1 MRKREVE
8 GRIGSKGPILPR
20 LPYRQAR
27 VIAYKPG
34 MVLSSVLLVASSLA
48 VTAPNP
54 AHPRMLGQETMW
66 VQLAPRPPLREAF
79 PATVSDRALV
89 RRALRGRIAGLAE
102 TDRPLEPAVVAAIRA
117 TGARIRVES
126 RWLNAI
132 SVEATP
138 AQRSAIAALP
148 FVRSMAPVAR
158 SARRPL
164 EESPSVAM
172 DDSSYGASLAQV
184 EQIDLLA
191 LHARGFRGEGMVIGV
206 LDTGFRLVH
215 EAFNDATHPI
225 QVVAQWDFIND
236 DGNTD
241 IEEGDH
247 PNQHRH
253 GTWILGT
260 LAARLPGQLVGVAPD
275 ASYILAKTEDVASET
290 PIEEDFY
297 VAGLEWIEALGA
309 DVATSSLGYIDWYLP
324 EDLDGATA
332 VTTIAVNIAT
342 AKGLV
347 CVTAAGNGGHDADPT
362 TLRLLAPADALEVIS
377 CGAVRDDGT
386 TAGFSSDGPSA
397 DGRVKPELLAR
408 GVATATVHSTNATG
422 ISAVNGTSLSTPLVA
437 GAIACILQARPELS
451 VGALRE
457 LLFDTASEANEG
469 PDPLFIRGYGL
480 LQSDAAGRAGRLGA
494 DIDLDG
500 TVGAADLTLLIEAWG
515 PCSTCSACPADLD
528 GDCAVGPRDLAILLG
543 QWGETR

>member
-1 MRKREVE
+1 M
-8 GRIGSKGPILPR
+8 
-20 LPYRQAR
+20 
-27 VIAYKPG
+27 VISTA
-34 MVLSSVLLVASSLA
+34 LLVASSLA
-48 VTAPNP
+48 VVAAYPP
-54 AHPRMLGQETMW
+54 HGQLLGQEALW
-66 VQLAPRPPLREAF
+66 VHLAPRTPLREAF
-79 PATVSDRALV
+79 PSTVSERALG

-102 TDRPLEPAVVAAIRA
+102 TDRPLEPAFVAAIRA

-132 SVEATP
+132 SVEASP

-148 FVRSMAPVAR
+148 FVRSIAPVAR
-158 SARRPL
+158 GARRPL
-164 EESPSVAM
+164 EESPSFAG
-172 DDSSYGASLAQV
+172 DDSDYGAALAQV
-184 EQIDLLA
+184 GQIDLLA
-191 LHARGFRGEGMVIGV
+191 LHARGFRGEGMVIGI

-215 EAFNDATHPI
+215 EAFNNPAAPI
-225 QVVAQWDFIND
+225 EVIAQWDFIND

-260 LAARLPGQLVGVAPD
+260 LAANLPGLLVGVAPD

-324 EDLDGATA
+324 SDLDGATA

-362 TLRLLAPADALEVIS
+362 TLRILAPADALEVIS
-377 CGAVRDDGT
+377 CGAVRSDGT
-386 TAGFSSDGPSA
+386 TAAFSSDGPSA

-408 GVATATVHSTNATG
+408 GVATATVHSTNTTG

-437 GAIACILQARPELS
+437 GAVACILQARPELG
-451 VGALRE
+451 VAALRE
-457 LLFDTASEANEG
+457 LLFATASESKQG
-469 PDPLFIRGYGL
+469 PDPLFIRGYGI
-480 LQSDAAGRAGRLGA
+480 LQSDAAARTGRLGA
-494 DIDLDG
+494 DINLDG
-500 TVGAADLTLLIEAWG
+500 TVGAADLAILIEAWG
-515 PCSTCSACPADLD
+515 ACSTCTACPADLD
-528 GDCAVGPRDLAILLG
+528 GDCTVGPTDLAVLLG
-543 QWGETR
+543 QWNAAR